1 MITQISVFLQN
12 HSGTLRALTRTLAA
26 SAIDLMALSVAD
38 TADFGV
44 VRIVVREK
52 DLERACGALREAGYM
67 AKTNHVLCVSVPNRP
82 AGLDE
87 VLAVLEKAA
96 LSVEYMYSF
105 NYSVD
110 GNALMILRLSDQ
122 TNAEELLASSGIRL
136 VTQEEINRL

>member
-12 HSGTLRALTRTLAA
+12 HSGTLRALTRTLAE

-44 VRIVVREK
+44 VRIIVREK
-52 DLERACGALREAGYM
+52 DLERAYGALREAGYM
-67 AKTNHVLCVSVPNRP
+67 AKINHVLCVSVPNRP

-136 VTQEEINRL
+136 VAQEEINRL

>member
-12 HSGTLRALTRTLAA
+12 HSGTLRALTRTLAE

-44 VRIVVREK
+44 VRIIVREK

-67 AKTNHVLCVSVPNRP
+67 AKINHVLCVSVPNRP

-136 VTQEEINRL
+136 VAQEEINRL